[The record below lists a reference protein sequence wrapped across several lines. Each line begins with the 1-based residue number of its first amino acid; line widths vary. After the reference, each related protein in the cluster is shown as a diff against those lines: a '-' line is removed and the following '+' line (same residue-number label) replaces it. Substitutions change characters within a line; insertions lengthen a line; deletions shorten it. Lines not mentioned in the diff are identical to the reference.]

1 MSWINESGPYSGI
14 VMSSRVRIARN
25 IAGLPFPSIASVE
38 VSQKAV
44 DMVRKSILESNSI
57 LSRDFDFVSLRN
69 LSDVEKYILVEKHLI
84 SPDLVERAEVAAA
97 LINHNEQISIMVN
110 EEDHIRMQCIFP
122 GFQLDKAWELLNR
135 MDDIVEESI
144 EYSFDEHLGYLTSC
158 PTNVGT
164 GMRASVMMHLPGLV
178 ATNYINSVLHTIS
191 KVGLTARGLYGEG
204 SEALG
209 DIYQISNQITLGP
222 SEEEIISNINIV
234 VRQIMENERMARQAL
249 VQSNRLE
256 FEDRI
261 WRALGILKHARK
273 LSLQEFMSLLSQVRL
288 GVDMGII
295 NGIDVVMLNELMV
308 KCQPAHLQA
317 YIGRETSA
325 EELDVARADRVR
337 NELSKVT

>member
-1 MSWINESGPYSGI
+1 MSWINESGPYNGI
-14 VMSSRVRIARN
+14 VMSSRIRIARN
-25 IAGLPFPSIASVE
+25 IAGLPFPSIANRE
-38 VSQKAV
+38 VSQKVV

-57 LSRDFDFVSLRN
+57 LSRDFDFIPLKN
-69 LSDVEKYILVEKHLI
+69 LKDVEKYVLVEKHLI
-84 SPDLVERAEVAAA
+84 SPDLIERAEVAAA
-97 LINHNEQISIMVN
+97 LINHGEQISIMVN

-122 GFQLDKAWELLNR
+122 GFQVDKAWELLNKV
-135 MDDIVEESI
+135 DDIVEESI
-144 EYSFDEHLGYLTSC
+144 EYSFDENLGYLTSC

-222 SEEEIISNINIV
+222 SEEEIISNINIA
-234 VRQIMENERMARQAL
+234 VRQIMENEKMARQAL
-249 VQSNRLE
+249 VQSSKLE
-256 FEDRI
+256 FEDSI
-261 WRALGILKHARK
+261 WRALGILTHARK
-273 LSLQEFMSLLSQVRL
+273 LSLQEFMSMLSQVRL

-295 NGIDVVMLNELMV
+295 NGIDVVTLNELMV

-317 YIGRETSA
+317 YIGREA
-325 EELDVARADRVR
+325 NAQELDVARADRVR
-337 NELSKVT
+337 KELSKVT